1 MGCDAA
7 HTRGPAIFGNAELAG
22 QTLRYFRMCKQI
34 EAKMRKQTEK

>member
-22 QTLRYFRMCKQI
+22 KTLRYVKMHKEI